1 MTTDAHLVTQNSG
14 YAPVSSRGGW
24 LKYALLA
31 VIAGGLAALA
41 AVMILGTMSEKAL
54 VPRLTHTIQRG
65 ELLVTITE
73 QGMLESS
80 ENTELICK
88 VRGENTVNW
97 VIESG
102 TEVKA
107 GDDLIWLDTLRIEE
121 EINERSKYA
130 YWSRAGAESW
140 KAQVARRTLAIPEY
154 LEGRFVA
161 ELMGLEK
168 ELYMAESRLVT
179 ARNMRDHAL
188 RMAER
193 GYVSELDVE
202 RRETRVV
209 QAELNVDGRKTDIEV
224 LQQFAKAEELER
236 LKGELN
242 VAKAQFGAN
251 DERAFADA
259 SRRDRA
265 LEELQYCVVKAEK
278 DGMVI
283 HPSAARWKN
292 APEIT
297 EGGTVHKDQVL
308 LLMPDLTK
316 MQVKVGIHESAIE
329 DIKPGLSARITLPG
343 RVLDGEVVEV
353 ASIAQPAGWWT
364 GNVVKYDTIVKLPA
378 LDNLKPG
385 MSAEVEVIMARHEN
399 VLKIPVGAV
408 VETETESLCWV
419 QTAEGTT
426 RRLLQLGDSNDV
438 FIVVKKGLREGEKVV
453 LNPVA
458 FIKEAQQEAIKTPS
472 DTSDSEPEK
481 LDSPH
486 AERTYE
492 QDQAGS
498 KTPDG
503 DTKPKN
509 ITKPKA
515 AKPKAKPK
523 PQ

>member
-1 MTTDAHLVTQNSG
+1 MAADASLETQNRG
-14 YAPVSSRGGW
+14 YGQVSSRGGW

-31 VIAGGLAALA
+31 LIAGGLAVTAGVL
-41 AVMILGTMSEKAL
+41 ILGAISEKAI
-54 VPRLTHTIQRG
+54 VTSLTHTIQRG

-80 ENTELICK
+80 ENTEIICK
-88 VRGENTVNW
+88 VRGQNTVNW

-107 GDDLIWLDTLRIEE
+107 GDELIRLDTLYIEE
-121 EINERSKYA
+121 QINERSKYA

-140 KAQVARRTLAIPEY
+140 KAQMARRTLAIPEY
-154 LEGRFVA
+154 LEGRYVA
-161 ELMGLEK
+161 ELMTLEK
-168 ELYMAESRLVT
+168 DLVMAESRLRT
-179 ARNMRDHAL
+179 AQNMLGHSEM
-188 RMAER
+188 MAER
-193 GYVSELDVE
+193 GYVSGLKIEQ
-202 RRETRVV
+202 REFWVV
-209 QAELNVDGRKTDIEV
+209 QCKLNVEGKETDIDV
-224 LQQFAKAEELER
+224 LKRFTRAEELAR

-251 DERAFADA
+251 NERAFADA

-265 LEELQYCVVKAEK
+265 IEELAYCVVTAEK

-308 LLMPDLTK
+308 LLMPDLSK
-316 MQVKVGIHESAIE
+316 MQVKVGIHESAI
-329 DIKPGLSARITLPG
+329 DRIKPGMPARITLPG
-343 RVLDGEVVEV
+343 RVLEGEVVEV

-364 GNVVKYDTIVKLPA
+364 GNVVKYDTIVRLPSIEK
-378 LDNLKPG
+378 LKPG

-408 VETETESLCWV
+408 IETETESLCWV

-426 RRLLQLGDSNDV
+426 RRSLELGDSNDI
-438 FIVVKKGLREGEKVV
+438 FIVVKKGLREGEQVV

-458 FIKEAQQEAIKTPS
+458 FLKEAQQEAIKTPG
-472 DTSDSEPEK
+472 DTDTGPTRLESPDSN
-481 LDSPH
+481 
-486 AERTYE
+486 RTWE
-492 QDQAGS
+492 QEQAGS
-498 KTPDG
+498 D
-503 DTKPKN
+503 KPADDA
-509 ITKPKA
+509 KPRKPT
-515 AKPKAKPK
+515 KPKAKPK